1 MILKKNAPQQKCP
14 QDKYPAPRST
24 EFSMK
29 KTNRSLYARSSRATL
44 MVACGLAGSFA
55 LTLTSPVNAQSSNYQ
70 SRNYHGGLKLLT
82 DKDAGNLAIMDGTK
96 GHKMKGFGRLFPL
109 RTSNYAPKGS
119 VAPQASSKTDL
130 GALGL
135 KMVEPVSWQGKE
147 ERKSHVPSGYIFL
160 GQFIDH
166 DITLDT
172 MSSLDSQVREDRL
185 HNRRSPDLDL
195 DNVYGAGP
203 DATPYL
209 YNLPYLRVGKQIKN
223 VHSRVRRH
231 DLLRTQASGKSGPN
245 GGGAVAL
252 IGDPRNDENFTVSQ
266 IQAAFIAFHNSI
278 VNRLA
283 ERDYAS
289 RRREFCGSKA
299 KTCSTSEKLVARLPG
314 SAKKELFE
322 KARDHVIHY
331 YHRIISEDFLPRLI
345 GADRSADIKKNGR
358 IFYFP
363 KGFVRRDGSLDSPYI
378 PFEFS
383 VAAYRYGHAMV
394 HQNYRL
400 RQNPNSKT
408 PLFSPG
414 KANGNGAVHG
424 FTPIKANTII
434 DWNYFFP
441 IDTKLPK
448 GFNFANKLAPFLPV
462 HLHHL
467 DKVGITGAAHP
478 SLSERNLIRGRSFRL
493 PSGQSLARVIL
504 PELAKRDILKTW
516 GVSNAANW
524 SSLVIAPD
532 AQTSNVLANAET
544 PLWYYILQEAA
555 SFKRID
561 VASLTES
568 SSVNGI
574 VQTVGTDKLPN
585 KFQKLPGFVTASA
598 AKTTKTPL
606 RIGRRV
612 ESASKPVFKP
622 EMRNRMIIAQKSE
635 DTFNRYLGGGDP
647 QIEQPSTPAR
657 QPATQPARPTQ
668 PTYPKAPTRTAP
680 YKPIAAPTPVQDPK
694 KPLGGGRKSPTR
706 LDLRNVGG
714 DTLGPVGGTVV
725 GEVLFGLIEHYRENT
740 GKGLD
745 YVPQLKAIEIR
756 NNDLIALRNG
766 LPLRNDLT
774 ATTDQG
780 VRYQMRNLLFDAG
793 LALPVT
799 LKSSK
804 RKKRRTR
811 KNRR

>member
-1 MILKKNAPQQKCP
+1 
-14 QDKYPAPRST
+14 
-24 EFSMK
+24 
-29 KTNRSLYARSSRATL
+29 
-44 MVACGLAGSFA
+44 
-55 LTLTSPVNAQSSNYQ
+55 
-70 SRNYHGGLKLLT
+70 
-82 DKDAGNLAIMDGTK
+82 
-96 GHKMKGFGRLFPL
+96 
-109 RTSNYAPKGS
+109 
-119 VAPQASSKTDL
+119 
-130 GALGL
+130 
-135 KMVEPVSWQGKE
+135 
-147 ERKSHVPSGYIFL
+147 
-160 GQFIDH
+160 
-166 DITLDT
+166 
-172 MSSLDSQVREDRL
+172 
-185 HNRRSPDLDL
+185 
-195 DNVYGAGP
+195 
-203 DATPYL
+203 
-209 YNLPYLRVGKQIKN
+209 
-223 VHSRVRRH
+223 
-231 DLLRTQASGKSGPN
+231 
-245 GGGAVAL
+245 
-252 IGDPRNDENFTVSQ
+252 
-266 IQAAFIAFHNSI
+266 
-278 VNRLA
+278 
-283 ERDYAS
+283 
-289 RRREFCGSKA
+289 
-299 KTCSTSEKLVARLPG
+299 
-314 SAKKELFE
+314 
-322 KARDHVIHY
+322 
-331 YHRIISEDFLPRLI
+331 
-345 GADRSADIKKNGR
+345 
-358 IFYFP
+358 
-363 KGFVRRDGSLDSPYI
+363 
-378 PFEFS
+378 
-383 VAAYRYGHAMV
+383 
-394 HQNYRL
+394 
-400 RQNPNSKT
+400 
-408 PLFSPG
+408 
-414 KANGNGAVHG
+414 
-424 FTPIKANTII
+424 TII

-647 QIEQPSTPAR
+647 QIEQPRTPAR

>member
-1 MILKKNAPQQKCP
+1 
-14 QDKYPAPRST
+14 
-24 EFSMK
+24 
-29 KTNRSLYARSSRATL
+29 
-44 MVACGLAGSFA
+44 
-55 LTLTSPVNAQSSNYQ
+55 
-70 SRNYHGGLKLLT
+70 
-82 DKDAGNLAIMDGTK
+82 
-96 GHKMKGFGRLFPL
+96 
-109 RTSNYAPKGS
+109 
-119 VAPQASSKTDL
+119 
-130 GALGL
+130 
-135 KMVEPVSWQGKE
+135 
-147 ERKSHVPSGYIFL
+147 
-160 GQFIDH
+160 
-166 DITLDT
+166 
-172 MSSLDSQVREDRL
+172 MSSLDSQVREDKL
-185 HNRRSPDLDL
+185 HNGRNTDLDL
-195 DNVYGAGP
+195 DNVYGNGP

-209 YNLPYLRVGKQIKN
+209 YNLPYLRVGKRIKN
-223 VHSRVRRH
+223 IHSRVRRH
-231 DLLRTQASGKSGPN
+231 DLFRTQASGKNGPN

-266 IQAAFIAFHNSI
+266 IQAAFIAFHNSL

-283 ERDYAS
+283 EQDYAS
-289 RRREFCGSKA
+289 RRREFCGPKA
-299 KTCSTSEKLVARLPG
+299 KTCSSSEKLVAHLPA
-314 SAKKELFE
+314 SAKRALFD

-363 KGFVRRDGSLDSPYI
+363 KGFVRRDGSLESPYI

-400 RQNPNSKT
+400 RHNPNSKT
-408 PLFSPG
+408 PLFNPG
-414 KANGNGAVHG
+414 TANGHGAVHG
-424 FTPIKANTII
+424 FTPIKANTVI

-467 DKVGITGAAHP
+467 DKVGVTGAAHP

-504 PELAKRDILKTW
+504 PELAKRDLLKTW
-516 GVSNAANW
+516 GVTNPANW
-524 SSLVIAPD
+524 RSLVIAPD
-532 AQTSNVLANAET
+532 TQTSNVLANAET

-555 SFKRID
+555 SFKRAD

-585 KFQKLPGFVTASA
+585 SFQKLPGFVTASA
-598 AKTTKTPL
+598 VKSTKAPL
-606 RIGRRV
+606 RIGLRV
-612 ESASKPVFKP
+612 ERSSKPAFKP
-622 EMRNRMIIAQKSE
+622 EMMERMIIAQKTE
-635 DTFNRYLGGGDP
+635 DSFNRYLGGGDP
-647 QIEQPSTPAR
+647 QAEQPRVPAR
-657 QPATQPARPTQ
+657 QPATQPARPIQ
-668 PTYPKAPTRTAP
+668 PTYPKAPARTAP
-680 YKPIAAPTPVQDPK
+680 YKPVATPTPAHDPK

-706 LDLRNVGG
+706 LVLSNVGG
-714 DTLGPVGGTVV
+714 ETLGPVGGTIV

-766 LPLRNDLT
+766 LPLRSKLT

-780 VRYQMRNLLFDAG
+780 VRYQMRNLIFDAG

-799 LKSSK
+799 IKSS
-804 RKKRRTR
+804 RRTKRRNR
-811 KNRR
+811 NNRR